1 MRYLLTAC
9 VILLLVAVVPGC
21 DKASPVA
28 PAGTTISLS
37 VNPSRIDISGT
48 ASITA
53 IVRRDNGTAVNPGT
67 EVNFSTSLGSLDPD
81 LAKTDDA
88 GVARTTLKGAGQVGV
103 ATIEASTGAATPSTV
118 ELQIGSLASSAT
130 LVASPTAIG
139 KGGGTIELLAVV
151 RDDAGQLLNQLAV
164 NFSTTAGTLESRGAA
179 ILTNQLGEARDQLT
193 VTELDIIALTT
204 DVITVTVFASTDGGS
219 LLETTTEIGV
229 RGLISNI
236 SLQVSPASVAASG
249 GTLKL
254 LALVKDDVGLGVQG
268 AGVNFVSQAGTLA
281 SGGGVLRTDSGG
293 QAEDSLS
300 LTVQDIDALGTRTFK
315 VQAFSTDSTGA
326 QITAEFTVSVQSGAP
341 IADFTFVQSGLSV
354 QFNNQSSGDQPLS
367 YLWDFGDGVVPNP
380 DNRTDTNP
388 VHAYANPGTFP
399 VTLQVTN
406 SVGTNSVTKSVQVQQ

>member
-1 MRYLLTAC
+1 MRYLVTAC
-9 VILLLVAVVPGC
+9 VILVLVAVVPGC

-67 EVNFSTSLGSLDPD
+67 EVNFSTSLGSLNPEVG
-81 LAKTDDA
+81 KTDDS

-139 KGGGTIELLAVV
+139 QGGGTIELLTVV

-164 NFSTTAGTLESRGAA
+164 NFSTTAGTLESRGAPK
-179 ILTNQLGEARDQLT
+179 LTNQLGEARDELT

-204 DVITVTVFASTDGGS
+204 NVITVTVFASTDGGS
-219 LLETTTEIGV
+219 LLETTTDISV

-236 SLQVSPASVAASG
+236 SLQVSPGSVAASG

-254 LALVKDDVGLGVQG
+254 LALVKDDIGLGVQG

-293 QAEDSLS
+293 QAEDSLR
-300 LTVQDIDALGTRTFK
+300 LTVQDIDALGSRTFK

-326 QITAEFTVSVQSGAP
+326 QISAEFTVSVQTGAP
-341 IADFTFVQSGLSV
+341 IGSFTFVATGLSV
-354 QFNNQSSGDQPLS
+354 QFQNQSTGDQPLS
-367 YLWDFGDGVVPNP
+367 YLWDFGDQTTPPNQTVTSP
-380 DNRTDTNP
+380 THVYNT
-388 VHAYANPGTFP
+388 AGTYN
-399 VTLQVTN
+399 VKLTVTN
-406 SVGTNSVTKSVQVQQ
+406 SVGTDAIVQSVTVAQ

>member
-1 MRYLLTAC
+1 MRYALTAC
-9 VILLLVAVVPGC
+9 VILLLVAVSPGC

-37 VNPSRIDISGT
+37 VNPSRIDVTGE
-48 ASITA
+48 ASVTA
-53 IVRRDNGTAVNPGT
+53 ILRRDNGTAVNPGT
-67 EVNFSTSLGSLDPD
+67 PVNFSTTLGALDPD
-81 LAKTDDA
+81 VADADDS
-88 GVARTTLKGAGQVGV
+88 GVARTTIRGTGQVGT
-103 ATIEASTGAATPSTV
+103 ATIEASSGGATASTV
-118 ELQIGSLASSAT
+118 DIQIGSLASSAT

-139 KGGGTIELLAVV
+139 QGGGKIELLAVV
-151 RDDAGQLLNQLAV
+151 RDDAGQLLNELAV

-179 ILTNQLGEARDQLT
+179 ILTNELGEARDILT

-204 DVITVTVFASTDGGS
+204 NVITVTVFASTEGG
-219 LLETTTEIGV
+219 LLETTTDNTI
-229 RGLISNI
+229 RGLISTI

-249 GTLKL
+249 GTLRL

-293 QAEDSLS
+293 QAEDSLV

-326 QITAEFTVSVQSGAP
+326 EISAEFTVSVQSGAP
-341 IADFTFVQSGLSV
+341 IADFTFVASGLSV

-380 DNRTDTNP
+380 DNRTETNP
-388 VHAYANPGTFP
+388 VHAYANPGTYP

-406 SVGTNSVTKSVQVQQ
+406 SVGTNSVTKSVTVQQ

>member
-1 MRYLLTAC
+1 MRYLATAC
-9 VILLLVAVVPGC
+9 VILLLIAVVPGC

-37 VNPSRIDISGT
+37 INPSRIDITGQ

-67 EVNFSTSLGSLDPD
+67 EVNFSTTLGSLDPD

-88 GVARTTLKGAGQVGV
+88 GVARTTLKGTGQVGT

-118 ELQIGSLASSAT
+118 EIQIGSLASSVT

-164 NFSTTAGTLESRGAA
+164 NFSTSAGTLESRGAA
-179 ILTNQLGEARDQLT
+179 QLTNPLGEARDTLT
-193 VTELDIIALTT
+193 VTELDIIALATN
-204 DVITVTVFASTDGGS
+204 VITVSVFASTEGGS
-219 LLETTTEIGV
+219 LLETTTEISV

-236 SLQVSPASVAASG
+236 SLQVSPGSVAASG
-249 GTLKL
+249 GTLQL
-254 LALVKDDVGLGVQG
+254 SALVKDDIGLGVQG

-293 QAEDSLS
+293 QAVDKLT
-300 LTVQDIDALGTRTFK
+300 LTVQDIDALGSRTFL
-315 VQAFSTDSTGA
+315 VEAFSTDSTGA
-326 QITAEFTVSVQSGAP
+326 QISANFTVSVQTGAP
-341 IADFTFVQSGLSV
+341 IASYTFVATGLSV
-354 QFNNQSSGDQPLS
+354 QFQNQSTGDQPLS
-367 YLWDFGDGVVPNP
+367 YLWIFGDQTTPPNQTVASP
-380 DNRTDTNP
+380 THVYNT
-388 VHAYANPGTFP
+388 AGTYN
-399 VTLQVTN
+399 VQLTVTN
-406 SVGTNSVTKSVQVQQ
+406 AVGTDSVVLSVTVAQ

>member
-1 MRYLLTAC
+1 MRYLATAC
-9 VILLLVAVVPGC
+9 VILLLIAVVPGC

-37 VNPSRIDISGT
+37 INPSRIDLSGQ

-67 EVNFSTSLGSLDPD
+67 EVNFSTTLGSLDPD
-81 LAKTDDA
+81 VAKTDDT
-88 GVARTTLKGAGQVGV
+88 GVARTTLTGTGQVGI

-118 ELQIGSLASSAT
+118 EVQIGSLASSVT

-139 KGGGTIELLAVV
+139 QGGGVIELLAVV
-151 RDDAGQLLNQLAV
+151 RDDAGQLLNELAV

-179 ILTNQLGEARDQLT
+179 LITNEKGEARDVLS
-193 VTELDIIALTT
+193 VTEVDIIALTT
-204 DVITVTVFASTDGGS
+204 NIITVSVFASTEGGS
-219 LLETTTEIGV
+219 LLETTTDISI

-236 SLQVSPASVAASG
+236 SLQVSPGSVAASG

-268 AGVNFVSQAGTLA
+268 AGVNFISQAGTLA

-293 QAEDSLS
+293 QAEDSLT
-300 LTVQDIDALGTRTFK
+300 LTVQDIDALGSRTFT
-315 VQAFSTDSTGA
+315 VRAQSTDSSGA
-326 QITAEFTVSVQSGAP
+326 ALEATFQVSVQTGAP
-341 IADFTFVQSGLSV
+341 IADFTFVPTGLSV

-367 YLWDFGDGVVPNP
+367 YLWDFGDSTTPA
-380 DNRTDTNP
+380 NRTEANP
-388 VHAYANPGTFP
+388 LHSYTNPGTYN
-399 VTLQVTN
+399 VTLEVTN
-406 SVGTNSVTKSVQVQQ
+406 SVGTNSVTKPVEVTQ